1 MRYWISLT
9 ILLALA
15 GCSSTPA
22 PSPRSAP
29 AQLEGKTICDSY
41 IILDMCVRD
50 LVGDGTVDM
59 VYFSDTYEIFMY
71 QKGRRE
77 LVAKVMPFHRCAVTL
92 SPGMQ
97 SITNRILG
105 RKDMGFVEEVSI
117 TKDLI
122 ANFVAARSE
131 IDACNA
137 RFEDGDTSEEEEFF
151 MGDAE
156 WINEPFPSSPQSGG
170 L

>member
-1 MRYWISLT
+1 MRYWTSL
-9 ILLALA
+9 IVLLIMA
-15 GCSSTPA
+15 GCSSTPVPT
-22 PSPRSAP
+22 PSPAP
-29 AQLEGKTICDSY
+29 AQSEGKIICDSY

-59 VYFSDTYEIFMY
+59 VYFSDTNEIFMY

-77 LVAKVMPFHRCAVTL
+77 LVAGVMPFHRCAVTL
-92 SPGMQ
+92 NPGMQ

-105 RKDMGFVEEVSI
+105 RKDMNFAEEVSI

-122 ANFVAARSE
+122 ANFVAAKPE

-137 RFEDGDTSEEEEFF
+137 RFEEEDATEEEEEDFF

-156 WINEPFPSSPQSGG
+156 WGEG
-170 L
+170 